1 MRKVVVTKE
10 YEVYK
15 YNELTDG
22 AKENVKRWY
31 LDGQSAEIFTEDCEY
46 DLEVLFGKNDLKV
59 QYSLGYCQ
67 GDGFNIYGKVS
78 AEQIFNCLKVI
89 DVPNLLNFKDLLT
102 EEEKKIILEYAEE
115 CGEIELPYNN
125 RYCYSLADYI
135 DIVDEWTWYLEEEEC
150 NKELLEKFE
159 QMVRNIFESLCNL
172 YEENGYKYFYEISEE
187 DLEECCEANE
197 YEFLADGTLF

>member
-31 LDGQSAEIFTEDCEY
+31 LDGQSAEIFTEDCKY
-46 DLEVLFGKNDLKV
+46 DLEVLFGKNDLEV
-59 QYSLGYCQ
+59 QYSLACCQ

-89 DVPNLLNFKDLLT
+89 DVPSLLNFKDMLT
-102 EEEKKIILEYAEE
+102 EEEKTIILEYAKE

-125 RYCYSLADYI
+125 HYCYSLADYI

-150 NKELLEKFE
+150 DKKLLEKFE
-159 QMVRNIFESLCNL
+159 QMVRDIFESLCNL
-172 YEENGYKYFYEISEE
+172 YEEQGYNYFYEVDEE
-187 DLEECCEANE
+187 TLKEHCEINE

>member
-46 DLEVLFGKNDLKV
+46 DLEVLFGKNDLEV

-67 GDGFNIYGKVS
+67 GDGFNIYGKIS

-89 DVPNLLNFKDLLT
+89 DVPNLLNFKDMLT
-102 EEEKKIILEYAEE
+102 EEEKAIILEYAKE

-125 RYCYSLADYI
+125 HYCYSLADYI

-150 NKELLEKFE
+150 DKELLEKFE